1 MKKNILKKII
11 IFYPS
16 FERGGVEIILLNLI
30 NFFLKKKIKIVLI
43 ASNVKKNI
51 FQNKLFEIKIIKTPN
66 FVFFPDRINKAF
78 SASNALKDELKKSEK
93 KNTIILSLQGS
104 SLAIIVSKFLGFKIV
119 VRNAEDALSS
129 TIYAENKIQSLIV
142 LMLKI
147 FLYNFSNK
155 IITNSKGSG
164 VSLKKI
170 LINKTDKIFP
180 IYNPYLKKLNK
191 KNSSKRYKYLLS
203 VGRLTKQKDFY
214 NLIIAFNIIKD
225 DVPGYKLIIIGDG
238 HLRDE
243 LQELVNNLGLTK
255 RIIFTG
261 WKDDI
266 KKYYLNSKLFILNSL
281 YEGFGNVLID
291 AINYNLP
298 IITTDCKSGPKEIVD
313 YGKGGFL
320 VPIKNPKLLSKKILF
335 CLNNYKLSL
344 KKSIYAKKYIK
355 KFDCELNCEK
365 YLKLIYKTLN
375 E

>member
-51 FQNKLFEIKIIKTPN
+51 FQNILFEIKIIKTPN

-129 TIYAENKIQSLIV
+129 TMYAENKIQSLIV

-170 LINKTDKIFP
+170 LINKTNKIFP

-191 KNSSKRYKYLLS
+191 KNS
-203 VGRLTKQKDFY
+203 
-214 NLIIAFNIIKD
+214 
-225 DVPGYKLIIIGDG
+225 
-238 HLRDE
+238 
-243 LQELVNNLGLTK
+243 
-255 RIIFTG
+255 
-261 WKDDI
+261 
-266 KKYYLNSKLFILNSL
+266 
-281 YEGFGNVLID
+281 
-291 AINYNLP
+291 
-298 IITTDCKSGPKEIVD
+298 
-313 YGKGGFL
+313 
-320 VPIKNPKLLSKKILF
+320 
-335 CLNNYKLSL
+335 
-344 KKSIYAKKYIK
+344 
-355 KFDCELNCEK
+355 
-365 YLKLIYKTLN
+365 
-375 E
+375 